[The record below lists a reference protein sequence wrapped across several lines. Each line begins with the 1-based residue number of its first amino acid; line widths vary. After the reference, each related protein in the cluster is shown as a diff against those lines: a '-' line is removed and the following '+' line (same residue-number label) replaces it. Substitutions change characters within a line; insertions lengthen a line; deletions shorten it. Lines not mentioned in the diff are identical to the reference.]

1 MAWNKW
7 VTGVVTYLTSKG
19 PPCRS
24 RWWCIQVIWMRKWN
38 QSPQKSQETWKPILT
53 KITLHKSHGVFKIR
67 CFSHFWNAPR
77 FSRVIPSKPADFAPL
92 PLVPLRRS
100 HWRPASSMNGPCH
113 LSSSCLCWCHKIPRR
128 LVLGSG
134 GFSLVEKNY
143 RVGTYDRSKW
153 SYNRKKIRYH
163 WVSGVISHL

>member
-1 MAWNKW
+1 MAF
-7 VTGVVTYLTSKG
+7 
-19 PPCRS
+19 
-24 RWWCIQVIWMRKWN
+24 
-38 QSPQKSQETWKPILT
+38 
-53 KITLHKSHGVFKIR
+53 FKIR

-153 SYNRKKIRYH
+153 SYNRKKNPVSLGKWGYFTPI
-163 WVSGVISHL
+163 SGVVGPYLCLVTGPLCRMVNPANLTPASCGIT